1 MWQMETVAD
10 FLVNGMGL
18 AALNV
23 PPQVCEAVCAMTGAQ
38 LTAGYP
44 TRDAL
49 STATGEFLDLLP
61 CGDTGW
67 VSENVARALKGMWN
81 AGSVAV
87 FEDGA
92 YYHPLLSAE
101 SAAKQNRPCW
111 SRLVRELYPT
121 RQGQRCVL
129 IMADDYK
136 KRVWPRAEV
145 GTLGA
150 HTAVYVH
157 AGDVS
162 SVVYVDWERL
172 ITMLEEVEQIAR
184 TCQAVLEKTWRM
196 ATYRGISESMYET
209 GLVRALGLTQ
219 VVQLEAQLRV
229 MRNAPEFIITK
240 TIFQ

>member
-1 MWQMETVAD
+1 METVAD
-10 FLVNGMGL
+10 FLVQGMGL
-18 AALNV
+18 EALATL
-23 PPQVCEAVCAMTGAQ
+23 PQVCDAVCAMTGAR

-92 YYHPLLSAE
+92 YYHPLLSGE
-101 SAAKQNRPCW
+101 SAAKQGRPCW
-111 SRLVRELYPT
+111 SGLVREMWPA
-121 RQGQRCVL
+121 RQGQRGVL
-129 IMADDYK
+129 MLADDYK

-145 GTLGA
+145 GTMGA
-150 HTAVYVH
+150 HTAIYVH

-162 SVVYVDWERL
+162 RVVYVDWGRL
-172 ITMLEEVEQIAR
+172 VTMLEEVEQIAR
-184 TCQAVLEKTWRM
+184 TCQAALGKTWRM

-219 VVQLEAQLRV
+219 AAQLETQLRA
-229 MRNAPEFIITK
+229 MRDAPEFIITK